1 MAELAELD
9 FALLALVLGTYLL
22 AGVLKGVTGL
32 GFPAI
37 CIGLTTLFLEPR
49 TAVALV
55 LFPMTISNFWQV
67 WRTGD
72 LARAART
79 YAPFA
84 TVMMLA
90 VFVVAFL
97 AADASDRLLYAVTG
111 AAFVLFALVSLAVEI
126 PPLPDRYD
134 TMAQLG
140 LGASAG
146 VLGGLTAIW
155 APPIA
160 IYLGARHVTGE
171 EFVRASGLLISL
183 GCLPLIAGYAT
194 SGGMPPGLA
203 LGSAALVLPSLAG
216 FHLGELARS
225 RVTPALFRRVSL
237 VLFLLL
243 GLNLLRK
250 ATVA

>member
-1 MAELAELD
+1 MAEIGDLNLS
-9 FALLALVLGTYLL
+9 LLALVLATYLL
-22 AGVLKGVTGL
+22 AGVMKGVTGL

-37 CIGLTTLFLEPR
+37 CIGLTTLFLDPR

-67 WRTGD
+67 WRAGD

-79 YAPFA
+79 YAAFA
-84 TVMMLA
+84 AVMMLA
-90 VFVVAFL
+90 VFVMALL
-97 AADASDRLLYAVTG
+97 AAEASDRLLYAVTG
-111 AAFVLFALVSLAVEI
+111 MAFVLFVVVSVAVDL

-134 TMAQLG
+134 MAAQLG
-140 LGASAG
+140 LGATAG

-160 IYLGARHVTGE
+160 IYLGARHVTGD

-194 SGGMPPGLA
+194 SGAMPPGLA
-203 LGSAALVLPSLAG
+203 LGSAALVLPTLAG

-225 RVTPALFRRVSL
+225 RISPALFRRISL
-237 VLFLLL
+237 ALFLLL

-250 ATVA
+250 AAAA